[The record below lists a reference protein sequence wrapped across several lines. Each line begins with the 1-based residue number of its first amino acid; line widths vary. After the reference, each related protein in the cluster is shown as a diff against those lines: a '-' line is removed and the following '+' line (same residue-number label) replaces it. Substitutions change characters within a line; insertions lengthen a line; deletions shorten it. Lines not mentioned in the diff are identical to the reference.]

1 MDGLSDEEKKNMKFG
16 IMKNVIIISI
26 AFMLLFTAF
35 QSMAQLQSSLNE
47 VNPNSGEIGTR
58 AESAET
64 WVEGKLNKAFL
75 HSLPNFC
82 HI

>member
-1 MDGLSDEEKKNMKFG
+1 MDGLSDEEKKTMKFG

-47 VNPNSGEIGTR
+47 VNLYSY
-58 AESAET
+58 
-64 WVEGKLNKAFL
+64 
-75 HSLPNFC
+75 
-82 HI
+82 